1 MKKYLIGR
9 ILFII
14 PIMFFL
20 SLFTFALTYLSPSDP
35 VTLYYDRLGAK
46 PDKPACVSL

>member
-20 SLFTFALTYLSPSDP
+20 SLFTFALTYLSPSGP

-46 PDKPACVSL
+46 SDKPACVSL